1 MAGESVVSTVVWEGM
16 TFDTRYSPLY
26 GENGEIQGVI
36 AIGTDITERVRAEEA
51 ESLRLQ
57 ELEVLVNTASIII
70 QPGTLGDKTN
80 RVLEEL
86 SAVTAADRLTLRLV
100 DEDRRGLHLVASTG
114 VAGLESPPPT
124 LLTSEDTTTGRAF
137 RNGVPA
143 VAGED
148 GAPFSIT
155 PEMRSTVAVP
165 IIVEERILGT
175 ITATSTEVGHF
186 RPDTVRLLNAVADG
200 TGSLLENA
208 HLLERMRESEER
220 YRTLFEQSNDAILTT
235 SEASITDI
243 NQAAL
248 SLLGFTS
255 EEETEGANIRD
266 LFADPDDQDLLDA
279 LLTERNSVNEHEIQ
293 FRRQD
298 GSEFDGLVTATR
310 LWAEDGRRIGTQAI
324 IRDVTERNVQER
336 ALVESEEAARLL
348 AHESSVMAEIGRIIG
363 SSLDIGQ
370 VYERFV
376 DQALRL
382 VQADAVSVILV
393 NPERE
398 TYSMAYIS
406 GLAVSE
412 RLPGTEFPLEGS
424 ATDYTY
430 RTKEPLLFQPRSRD
444 EVVDRF
450 PGLAP
455 AYDDGLVSFLAT
467 PLISQNEVFGVFFL
481 AAIEHGAYAEADIA
495 IAGRVA
501 SQIAGALTNA
511 DLYEARTLAEEQ
523 VRVSLVEK
531 DALLEE
537 IQQHLQT
544 EQRRAEQL
552 SVINDV
558 GNQVTS
564 SLDVQQVLEGV
575 GALISS
581 SFGYDL
587 TGIGI
592 VEDENLVFAL
602 DANPALEEPLRFS
615 IGHPDEATSIT
626 AWVAAPGR
634 PLLAPDVSNEPRY
647 MSVAE
652 AGDTRSEL
660 AVPIMA
666 SGQVIGVLDVQSDRL
681 NAFDETDLTV
691 VQSLAQQLG
700 VAIENARLF
709 DETRDVA
716 VLPERTRMAREI
728 HDTLAQGFT
737 GIVLQLEA
745 GEQALEDNSDEVGSH
760 LELAKNLARQC
771 LAEAR
776 RTVWD
781 LQPQALEES
790 QLHSAL
796 AQEVERFNG
805 SGEAHATFNM
815 VGARKQ
821 LSGSAQTALLR
832 VCQESLTNIRKH
844 ADASN
849 VEVVLDF
856 AAGGVSLSV
865 TDDGTGFDPD
875 NVNVPEG

>member
-1 MAGESVVSTVVWEGM
+1 M
-16 TFDTRYSPLY
+16 
-26 GENGEIQGVI
+26 
-36 AIGTDITERVRAEEA
+36 
-51 ESLRLQ
+51 
-57 ELEVLVNTASIII
+57 
-70 QPGTLGDKTN
+70 
-80 RVLEEL
+80 
-86 SAVTAADRLTLRLV
+86 
-100 DEDRRGLHLVASTG
+100 
-114 VAGLESPPPT
+114 
-124 LLTSEDTTTGRAF
+124 
-137 RNGVPA
+137 PA

-148 GAPFSIT
+148 GAPASIM

-165 IIVEERILGT
+165 IVVEDRILGT
-175 ITATSTEVGHF
+175 ITATSTELGHF
-186 RPDTVRLLNAVADG
+186 RPETVRLLNAVADG

-235 SEASITDI
+235 NEASITDI
-243 NQAAL
+243 NRAAL
-248 SLLGFTS
+248 ASK
-255 EEETEGANIRD
+255 EEAEDTHVGD
-266 LFADPDDQDLLDA
+266 LFADPDDQDRLDA
-279 LLTERNSVNEHEIQ
+279 LLTERNSVSEFEVA
-293 FRRQD
+293 FKKRD
-298 GSEFDGLVTATR
+298 GSEFDGQVTATR

-324 IRDVTERNVQER
+324 IHDVTERNKQER
-336 ALVESEEAARLL
+336 ALVESEEAARTL

-363 SSLDIGQ
+363 SSLDIGR

-376 DQALRL
+376 DQTLRL
-382 VQADAVSVILV
+382 IQADAVSVILV
-393 NPERE
+393 NPERG
-398 TYSMAYIS
+398 TYNMAYTS

-412 RLPGTEFPLEGS
+412 RLPGNEFPLEGS
-424 ATDYTY
+424 ATDHTY
-430 RTKEPLLFQPRSRD
+430 RTKAPLLFQPRTRD
-444 EVVDRF
+444 EVVETL
-450 PGLAP
+450 PGSAP
-455 AYDDGLVSFLAT
+455 AYDEGLSSFLST

-481 AAIEHGAYAEADIA
+481 SSIEPGAYTEADIA

-511 DLYEARTLAEEQ
+511 HLYEARTLAEEQ

-564 SLDVQQVLEGV
+564 SLDVQEVLQGV

-592 VEDENLVFAL
+592 VEDEDLVFAL
-602 DANPALEEPLRFS
+602 DANPDLEEPLRFN
-615 IGHPDEATSIT
+615 IGHPGEATSIT
-626 AWVAAPGR
+626 AWVAASGQ
-634 PLLAPDVSNEPRY
+634 PLLAPDVSKEPRY
-647 MSVAE
+647 VSIEE
-652 AGDTRSEL
+652 AGDTCSEL

-681 NAFDETDLTV
+681 NVFDETDLTV

-709 DETRDVA
+709 DETRDLA
-716 VLPERTRMAREI
+716 VLAERTRMAREI

-796 AQEVERFNG
+796 AQEVERFNS
-805 SGEAHATFNM
+805 SGEAHVTFNL
-815 VGARKQ
+815 VGSRKQ

-832 VCQESLTNIRKH
+832 VCQESLANVRKH
-844 ADASN
+844 SDASN

-865 TDDGTGFDPD
+865 TDDGSGFDPD
-875 NVNVPEG
+875 NVNVPEGQGGFGINGMRQRAQLLNGVLTIDSSPGNGARIELSIPSS